1 MRFAV
6 ESYFA
11 LLKVLMALLLAGMVV
26 LVFGNVVLR
35 YAFNQGLTAS
45 EELSR
50 LFFVWLIFL
59 GAVVAL
65 RERGHIGIDTLL
77 RRLPRPA
84 AKACLTLSG
93 VLALLAIW
101 LLLKGSVEQA
111 VINLDVASPA
121 VGYPMALMYGAGI
134 AFAVPA
140 ALIILADLARLLL
153 GRAGPEELILVRDS
167 EELAGLDAPAAPR
180 TAGKR

>member
-1 MRFAV
+1 MRLAV
-6 ESYFA
+6 EAYFA
-11 LLKVLMALLLAGMVV
+11 LLKLLIALLLAGMVV

-35 YAFNQGLTAS
+35 YAFNQGLTES

-65 RERGHIGIDTLL
+65 RERGHIGVDTLL

-84 AKACLTLSG
+84 PKACLALSG
-93 VLALLAIW
+93 ALALLAIW

-121 VGYPMALMYGAGI
+121 VGYPMALLYGAGI

-140 ALIILADLARLLL
+140 AIIILADLARLLL
-153 GRAGPEELILVRDS
+153 GRAGPEELILVRES
-167 EELAGLDAPAAPR
+167 EELAGLDAPR
-180 TAGKR
+180 KG